1 MRKYLKSLRESKNIS
16 QQVVADK
23 IGITR
28 QYYSSIENGERQ
40 ADMSLSIMKK
50 LSEVFNISLEHIV
63 EQELRCQNHG

>member
-40 ADMSLSIMKK
+40 AKMTIDMAQKIAT
-50 LSEVFNISLEHIV
+50 VFDVPLDIILQYETF
-63 EQELRCQNHG
+63 